1 MSHAVNSGF
10 REAHFMRQNWLL
22 WFKSWEKK
30 KLVRGLTWAPAA
42 YVLQRIVYK
51 RHFYLHSAQDF
62 LLFFFL
68 VIFLKIK
75 NVCYARVFFLSKMPF
90 LSVPELLTWV
100 TCLQSLVNV
109 LCMLLV
115 WGGSCVL
122 VVPVLSTCSK
132 HRSGSS
138 PRNPHWGLRGCLY
151 TGLSPEFWKNKK
163 GKYWYWQQQGKFHL
177 AFFALIPT
185 RLSSAAFSISAWCL
199 GTEVCGC
206 MQAH

>member
-1 MSHAVNSGF
+1 MSHAVDSGF

-30 KLVRGLTWAPAA
+30 KNLWEDWLEL
-42 YVLQRIVYK
+42 LQHMYSRELFTKDISTYI
-51 RHFYLHSAQDF
+51 
-62 LLFFFL
+62 LLKIFCFFFFL

-90 LSVPELLTWV
+90 LSVPELLTWA
-100 TCLQSLVNV
+100 TCLQSLVDV

-122 VVPVLSTCSK
+122 VVPVLSTLPK

-151 TGLSPEFWKNKK
+151 TGLSPEFWKKKK
-163 GKYWYWQQQGKFHL
+163 GKILVL
-177 AFFALIPT
+177 A
-185 RLSSAAFSISAWCL
+185 AAR
-199 GTEVCGC
+199 
-206 MQAH
+206 